1 MSEPAFFYCAM
12 RRTTTWVGGFGFK
25 TGVITVAGGDAL
37 RATHV
42 VLPGVRR
49 SIAEAG
55 GETWTPEETIVLSL
69 STLAARESA

>member
-1 MSEPAFFYCAM
+1 MSETAFFYCAM
-12 RRTTTWVGGFGFK
+12 RRTTTGVGGFGFK
-25 TGVITVAGGDAL
+25 AGVITVDGGDPFAPSF
-37 RATHV
+37 
-42 VLPGVRR
+42 LPGVRR